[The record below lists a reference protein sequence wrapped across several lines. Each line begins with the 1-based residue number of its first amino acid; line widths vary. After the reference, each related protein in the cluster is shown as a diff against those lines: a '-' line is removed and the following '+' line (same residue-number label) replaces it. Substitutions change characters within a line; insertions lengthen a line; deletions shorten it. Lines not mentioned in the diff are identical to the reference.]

1 MNPFRPIRAL
11 HRLLRAVVLLA
22 LSTSWMSA
30 TAAAVDDRVLIV
42 LNSGDAT
49 ISLVDPLSLKTL
61 RTLDTGK
68 EPHHLMP
75 MPGGRELVVA
85 SSAGN
90 SLMFLDGRTGAVQR
104 IVRGIDDPYQLA
116 FSPDRKWFAVTCLRL
131 NRVDLYEADGFKL
144 VKRIPIGK
152 LPSHL
157 VFSPDSAMLFV
168 TLQGSDEVAGIDV
181 RDQAVRWVMKV
192 GKLPAGI
199 AMTPDGRQLMVGI
212 MGEDYVDVIDWHR
225 QKSVVQLKTGR
236 GAHNFLPMGDKRR
249 VLVSNRVEN
258 TVSIV
263 DTTNWT
269 KLADIRV
276 PGGPDCM
283 ELTADGRTL
292 YVTSRWIKR
301 VSVVD
306 LVQGAVIAQAGVGR
320 SPHGIY
326 FDSHAA
332 RQ

>member
-1 MNPFRPIRAL
+1 MNPFRSIHLSR
-11 HRLLRAVVLLA
+11 RLLAAVVVVLA
-22 LSTSWMSA
+22 MGSVPAASA
-30 TAAAVDDRVLIV
+30 SADDRVLIV

-49 ISLVDPLSLKTL
+49 ISLVDPVSLKTL

-68 EPHHLMP
+68 EPHHLMA
-75 MPGGRELVVA
+75 MPGGKELVVA

-104 IVRGIDDPYQLA
+104 VVRGIDDPYQLA

-131 NRVDLYEADGFKL
+131 NRVDLYEADGFRL

-157 VFSPDSAMLFV
+157 VFSADSAMLFV
-168 TLQGSDEVAGIDV
+168 TLQGSDELAGIDV
-181 RDQAVRWVMKV
+181 KGQAVRWVMKV
-192 GKLPAGI
+192 GKLPAGV
-199 AMTPDGRQLMVGI
+199 AMTPDDQRLMVGI
-212 MGEDYVDVIDWHR
+212 MGEDYVDVIDWR
-225 QKSVVQLKTGR
+225 QQKSVAHLKTGR

-263 DTTNWT
+263 DMTNWT
-269 KLADIRV
+269 KLADIKV

-292 YVTSRWIKR
+292 YVTSRWIKQ

-306 LVQGAVIAQAGVGR
+306 LAQKAVVGQAAVGR

-326 FDSHAA
+326 LDSHAA